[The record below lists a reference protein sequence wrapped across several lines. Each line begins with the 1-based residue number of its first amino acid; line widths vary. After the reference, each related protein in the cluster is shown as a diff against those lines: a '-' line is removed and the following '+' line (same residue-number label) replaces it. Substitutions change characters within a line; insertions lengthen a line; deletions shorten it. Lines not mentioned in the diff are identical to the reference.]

1 MSVTETRQLYD
12 PQLTG
17 SRKALL
23 ASVDKLG
30 AGLASQLSGFT
41 GLDTSK
47 YAPQIADRTDLQKG
61 LAAQAKGLESLV
73 GPGMALPAGVEAGS
87 IEAYMS
93 PYQQQVMDATLAEF
107 DRNAAIENQGL
118 RDAAISRG
126 AFGGGNVNEGAKR
139 MYDLMNN
146 LEARA

>member
-47 YAPQIADRTDLQKG
+47 YRPEIADQTDLQKG
-61 LAAQAKGLESLV
+61 LATQAAGLSSLV

-93 PYQQQVMDATLAEF
+93 PYQQQVVDATLAEF

-126 AFGGGNVNEGAKR
+126 AYGGGREGVMA
-139 MYDLMNN
+139 
-146 LEARA
+146 A

>member
-23 ASVDKLG
+23 ASVDELG

-47 YAPQIADRTDLQKG
+47 YAPKIADQT
-61 LAAQAKGLESLV
+61 
-73 GPGMALPAGVEAGS
+73 
-87 IEAYMS
+87 AYKK
-93 PYQQQVMDATLAEF
+93 V
-107 DRNAAIENQGL
+107 
-118 RDAAISRG
+118 
-126 AFGGGNVNEGAKR
+126 
-139 MYDLMNN
+139 
-146 LEARA
+146 